1 MREES
6 TMNIF
11 YISISGNTRS
21 FAKRLA
27 EYSREQH
34 QAEESLPEVTL
45 HEIHDNS
52 DFKKE
57 TEPFFTFVPTYLS
70 GGNGVDNG
78 DTEILTETMR
88 EYLEYQENYKLC
100 LGVVGSGNKNFNNQ
114 YCLTAI
120 QYAEQ
125 FGFPFLTDYELRGT
139 ISDIERIY
147 GILADHWKN
156 K

>member
-1 MREES
+1 
-6 TMNIF
+6 MNIF

-34 QAEESLPEVTL
+34 QAEKSLPEVTL

-57 TEPFFTFVPTYLS
+57 TVPFFTFVPTYLS

-78 DTEILTETMR
+78 DTEILTETMS
-88 EYLEYQENYKLC
+88 EYLEYEEN
-100 LGVVGSGNKNFNNQ
+100 
-114 YCLTAI
+114 
-120 QYAEQ
+120 
-125 FGFPFLTDYELRGT
+125 
-139 ISDIERIY
+139 
-147 GILADHWKN
+147 
-156 K
+156 